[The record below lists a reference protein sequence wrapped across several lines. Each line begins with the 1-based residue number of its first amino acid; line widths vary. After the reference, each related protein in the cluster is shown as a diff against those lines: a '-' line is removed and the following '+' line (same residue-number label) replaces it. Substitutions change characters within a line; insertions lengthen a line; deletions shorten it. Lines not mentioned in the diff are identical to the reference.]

1 MNDAQF
7 VKVFDT
13 TDDLLEELAGLC
25 FLQLLLLHDVV
36 KEFASVDELHD
47 QKQLLWRLDDL
58 EELNDVGVPD
68 QLQDVDLPSHSLYV
82 CLASDL
88 TLFKDFDGHLDNRN
102 RINISS

>member
-13 TDDLLEELAGLC
+13 TDDLLEELASLC

-47 QKQLLWRLDDL
+47 
-58 EELNDVGVPD
+58 
-68 QLQDVDLPSHSLYV
+68 
-82 CLASDL
+82 
-88 TLFKDFDGHLDNRN
+88 
-102 RINISS
+102 

>member
-1 MNDAQF
+1 MIQKQVLRFQISMNDAQF

-47 QKQLLWRLDDL
+47 
-58 EELNDVGVPD
+58 
-68 QLQDVDLPSHSLYV
+68 
-82 CLASDL
+82 
-88 TLFKDFDGHLDNRN
+88 
-102 RINISS
+102 